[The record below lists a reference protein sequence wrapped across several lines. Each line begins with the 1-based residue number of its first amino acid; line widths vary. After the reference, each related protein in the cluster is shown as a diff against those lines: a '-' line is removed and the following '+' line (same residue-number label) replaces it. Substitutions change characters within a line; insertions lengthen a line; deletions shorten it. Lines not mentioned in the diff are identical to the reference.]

1 MLVLVVDDVVSNRR
15 LAEALLQQAGFGVWL
30 AADGAAALEAL
41 RHDLLPDVVLMD
53 LHMPGMDGLTA
64 TRRIRGLEGRA
75 GQVPVLALTADASTD
90 RTQACLD
97 AGMNGVVTKPID
109 ITELVDAIAAVVPP
123 PLPAF
128 SQADEVS
135 LPSEPAMRPT

>member
-1 MLVLVVDDVVSNRR
+1 
-15 LAEALLQQAGFGVWL
+15 
-30 AADGAAALEAL
+30 
-41 RHDLLPDVVLMD
+41 MD

-109 ITELVDAIAAVVPP
+109 ITELVDAIVAVVPP